1 MPVPG
6 RPPLASRVAALCDEA
21 DLRRRPRPA
30 VSCHLYGEPRPELV
44 ERLAATGVGRIDLG
58 VADGPAAQVEDEIG
72 RLGELVA
79 RWHDTEVVG
88 VG

>member
-1 MPVPG
+1 MPVPN
-6 RPPLASRVAALCDEA
+6 RPPLASRVPALYDEA
-21 DLRRRPRPA
+21 DLRDRPRPA

-44 ERLAATGVGRIDLG
+44 ERLAAAVGRIDLT

-79 RWHDTEVVG
+79 RWHDTEVG